1 MADTQENLET
11 LQNLH
16 RMLRTIAKNPVNIA
30 IFVILDQIKR
40 EEGLIAEEII
50 KKVQEKFGKDSFG
63 EDEIRYRLNR
73 LASSSYGDGLIEKVY
88 RTPGIIAPRYEY
100 SLSADGQII
109 AKFFKEMMESLN
121 PNIFKE
127 E

>member
-1 MADTQENLET
+1 MAETEESLET
-11 LQNLH
+11 LQK
-16 RMLRTIAKNPVNIA
+16 LRKVLAGIAKNSVNIA
-30 IFVILDQIKR
+30 IFVILDQTKR
-40 EEGLIAEEII
+40 DKGLIAEEII
-50 KKVQEKFGKDSFG
+50 KNVQEKFGKGYFS
-63 EDEIRYRLNR
+63 EDEIRYKLNTH
-73 LASSSYGDGLIEKVY
+73 ASSSYGDGLIEKVY
-88 RTPGIIAPRYEY
+88 RTPGVITPRYEY